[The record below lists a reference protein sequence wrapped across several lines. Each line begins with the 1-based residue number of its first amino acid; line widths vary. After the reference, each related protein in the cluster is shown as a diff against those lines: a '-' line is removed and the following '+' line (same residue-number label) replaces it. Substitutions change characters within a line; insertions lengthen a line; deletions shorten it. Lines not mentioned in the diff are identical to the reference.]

1 MLTGVE
7 ILLERMK
14 TNPEEFLGIDG
25 GYSKWGRVMLMGRE
39 FFTEEERIALDSGL
53 ISARREMFNSEV
65 LRVLTGNDEQEAERN
80 YPYATTAGY
89 AITANTTIN
98 KAPSKMIV
106 PKEMVKHARQVLEKE
121 FDSAYAEQDRI
132 LGLK

>member
-14 TNPEEFLGIDG
+14 TNPEEFAEGR
-25 GYSKWGRVMLMGRE
+25 YSKWSRVLDTAWSIS
-39 FFTEEERIALDSGL
+39 TEEEKTVLQDGL
-53 ISARREMFNSEV
+53 IQAKREMFNGEV

-80 YPYATTAGY
+80 YPYATTAG
-89 AITANTTIN
+89 AITG

-106 PKEMVKHARQVLEKE
+106 PKEMVKHARQILEEK
-121 FDSAYAEQDRI
+121 FDSAYAKQQGE
-132 LGLK
+132 

>member
-25 GYSKWGRVMLMGRE
+25 GYSKWGRVLAMGRDI
-39 FFTEEERIALDSGL
+39 FTEEERAALDIGL
-53 ISARREMFNSEV
+53 IGAKREMFNGEV

-80 YPYATTAGY
+80 YPYATTAG
-89 AITANTTIN
+89 AIIG

-106 PKEMVKHARQVLEKE
+106 PKEMVKHARQILEEK
-121 FDSAYAEQDRI
+121 FDSAYAKQQGE
-132 LGLK
+132 

>member
-14 TNPEEFLGIDG
+14 TNPEEFLGVDG
-25 GYSKWGRVMLMGRE
+25 AYSKWGRVMLMGRE
-39 FFTEEERIALDSGL
+39 FFTEEERKALDDGL
-53 ISARREMFNSEV
+53 VGARREAFNGEV

-80 YPYATTAGY
+80 HPYATTAG
-89 AITANTTIN
+89 AIMN

-106 PKEMVKHARQVLEKE
+106 PKEVVKHARQILNEQFDKE
-121 FDSAYAEQDRI
+121 YADQK
-132 LGLK
+132 GFGY

>member
-39 FFTEEERIALDSGL
+39 FFTEEERKALDSGL
-53 ISARREMFNSEV
+53 IGARREMFNSEV

-80 YPYATTAGY
+80 YPYATTAGSMMNIKPSRLITSESLVNEATQILNAQFVKEY
-89 AITANTTIN
+89 A
-98 KAPSKMIV
+98 KK
-106 PKEMVKHARQVLEKE
+106 KG
-121 FDSAYAEQDRI
+121 FGY
-132 LGLK
+132 